1 MQVISEALAESV
13 NITSLVSIDLAHSS
27 FPAWHV
33 LPVLKFLSPP
43 SFPLKIQ
50 NFKDTDLRNLG
61 VKHLADSIQYSDT
74 LKILNLNDNRFKDK
88 GGNRIGEILGEA
100 TQGIISFELLFISF
114 EPLKINLSYLL
125 FISFEPLV
133 YLF

>member
-1 MQVISEALAESV
+1 MACFASTQVFV
-13 NITSLVSIDLAHSS
+13 
-27 FPAWHV
+27 
-33 LPVLKFLSPP
+33 PP
-43 SFPLKIQ
+43 LFPLQKKQ

-100 TQGIISFELLFISF
+100 TQGIISFE
-114 EPLKINLSYLL
+114 
-125 FISFEPLV
+125 PLV

>member
-1 MQVISEALAESV
+1 MAYFASTQVFVPPL
-13 NITSLVSIDLAHSS
+13 
-27 FPAWHV
+27 FP
-33 LPVLKFLSPP
+33 PEN
-43 SFPLKIQ
+43 Q

-100 TQGIISFELLFISF
+100 TQGIIFF
-114 EPLKINLSYLL
+114 EPFFYLLNLL

-133 YLF
+133 YLV